1 MQPSTPGSTIVDTFA
16 TVNEILVQHPATV
29 SVFNTFGIDACCGGD
44 ATLEDAARRDG
55 ADLDALTAA
64 LGDVIARDGGER

>member
-1 MQPSTPGSTIVDTFA
+1 MQPGSTSSPTVDASA
-16 TVNEILVQHPATV
+16 TVNEILVRYPAAV

-64 LGDVIARDGGER
+64 LSDVIAREGAPS